1 MYIFKCMLLILIFSL
16 SSAIGI
22 MIAKVYEN
30 RVKELKEFKNVLNI
44 MKTKMKFTYEPLEE
58 IFKEISSNNSTK
70 IEEIFGKMSNQ
81 ILYGQV
87 KDIWEDCIQEADI
100 SINQEDKDVLK
111 KLGKLLGQTDIEGQV
126 SEIDVTQSF
135 LDVQIEKAEEEK
147 KKNQKMYKTLG
158 IVVGLVFVIIL
169 F

>member
-70 IEEIFGKMSNQ
+70 IEKIFGKMSNQ

-87 KDIWEDCIQEADI
+87 KNVWEDCIQEADI

-111 KLGKLLGQTDIEGQV
+111 KLGKLLGQTDVEGQV

>member
-70 IEEIFGKMSNQ
+70 IEKIFGKMSNQ

-87 KDIWEDCIQEADI
+87 KNVWEDCIQEADI

-111 KLGKLLGQTDIEGQV
+111 KLL
-126 SEIDVTQSF
+126 
-135 LDVQIEKAEEEK
+135 
-147 KKNQKMYKTLG
+147 KNR
-158 IVVGLVFVIIL
+158 
-169 F
+169 